1 MGWEWG
7 DTGYLNIWEDIN
19 LLDLINR
26 IRFRLREQL
35 AGTKEIRRAGAASL
49 QT

>member
-1 MGWEWG
+1 MGWEWE
-7 DTGYLNIWEDIN
+7 DSHYVNIWEDIN

-26 IRFRLREQL
+26 IRFKLRKQL
-35 AGTKEIRRAGAASL
+35 AGTKEIRRGGAASL